1 MAGYPDSN
9 LMRRAEDMSDEEIV
23 TLLNLHVED
32 TDYETLY
39 KQSKEVNENL
49 IQNHETVVVLFQ
61 EFASIDSN
69 RDAWKIQYLKKK
81 IVELQARVSLLNGDR
96 TIRSEMAGFSADPDS
111 NLMRRAEDVSD
122 EKIVT
127 LLDLSIENTDYET
140 LYKQS
145 KEENRNLLM
154 NHESVVALL
163 QDYARID
170 SARDAWQIEHLKKKI
185 VELEAR
191 LSGNDTS
198 PQLEHQSNLL

>member
-1 MAGYPDSN
+1 MAGFSADPDSN

-39 KQSKEVNENL
+39 KQSQVVNETL
-49 IQNHETVVVLFQ
+49 IQNHET
-61 EFASIDSN
+61 
-69 RDAWKIQYLKKK
+69 
-81 IVELQARVSLLNGDR
+81 
-96 TIRSEMAGFSADPDS
+96 
-111 NLMRRAEDVSD
+111 
-122 EKIVT
+122 
-127 LLDLSIENTDYET
+127 
-140 LYKQS
+140 
-145 KEENRNLLM
+145 
-154 NHESVVALL
+154 VVALL